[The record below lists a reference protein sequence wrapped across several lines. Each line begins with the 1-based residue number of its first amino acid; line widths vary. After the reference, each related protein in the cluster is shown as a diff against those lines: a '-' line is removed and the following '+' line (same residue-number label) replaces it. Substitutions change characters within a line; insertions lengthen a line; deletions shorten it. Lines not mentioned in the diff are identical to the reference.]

1 MKKTFL
7 IIIGIILSI
16 SQLAVA
22 QENTSDSFLGKWNCT
37 VIGTP
42 NGDAKF
48 VLKIEKIN
56 DALAGFIISEDGKS
70 TKVDRFSTTA
80 GSLIVYWF
88 AEGYDVYL
96 TLTKKEDDKIEGTLM
111 DMFTTKIERVVE

>member
-1 MKKTFL
+1 MKKTFF
-7 IIIGIILSI
+7 IISVIVLFIF
-16 SQLAVA
+16 QLAVA
-22 QENTSDSFLGKWNCT
+22 QKNTSDFFLGKWNCT

-42 NGDAKF
+42 NSDAKF
-48 VLKIEKIN
+48 VLKIEKTD
-56 DALAGFIISEDGKS
+56 DALAGSIISEDGKA
-70 TKVDRFSTTA
+70 TKVDRVSTTA
-80 GSLIVYWF
+80 SSLTVYWF